1 MTAASSRG
9 RFRAALRGIRHWLPG
24 LLLAFSAPAFASD
37 ERAELDSIYALLGS
51 RRFTEAREQWNRLIP
66 RLQSTLGGPPGEA
79 PEAGEERQR
88 RVAEA
93 QFVQGLLAARFGTR
107 EEALGLLRQADGN
120 GFPPLDS
127 PLMILAAD
135 TLLELDEPALAAR
148 AYGEALERT
157 PGAAAVRVRRGA
169 ALLAAGRAAAA
180 EAELERVGRES
191 ADTPQAAYWLGAL
204 RFEQKRVDEAK
215 ALLERELA
223 SDPQCVGCIAKLA
236 HVAYLAG
243 DDGRCEGLLRRAM
256 ALDPAQAEAH
266 LVAGMLASRAGRYDQ
281 AIAHLSRVVEQ
292 AGRSAAAHYQLA
304 LAYRRRGDAD
314 KAREHQAIY
323 DRLVAE
329 QKAKT
334 LGVRGAE

>member
-1 MTAASSRG
+1 MTVVLAGLRVAVSLVVAALAAAAPPA
-9 RFRAALRGIRHWLPG
+9 RAAGQR
-24 LLLAFSAPAFASD
+24 S
-37 ERAELDSIYALLGS
+37 ELDAIYALLAE

-66 RLQSTLGGPPGEA
+66 RLQATLASPPSGA
-79 PEAGEERQR
+79 AGAEKQRQR
-88 RVAEA
+88 QVAEA

-107 EEALGLLRQADGN
+107 DEALGLLRQADGN

-127 PLMILAAD
+127 PLMLLAAD
-135 TLLELDEPALAAR
+135 TLLDLDEPASAAQ
-148 AYGEALERT
+148 AYAEVLKRT
-157 PGAAAVRVRRGA
+157 PAAAAVRVRRGA
-169 ALLAAGRAAAA
+169 ALFAAGRAAMA
-180 EAELERVGRES
+180 EAEFERVARE
-191 ADTPQAAYWLGAL
+191 APDTPQAAYWLGAL

-223 SDPQCVGCIAKLA
+223 RDAKCSGCIAKLA

-243 DDGRCEGLLRRAM
+243 DDGRCEALLGRAM
-256 ALDPAQAEAH
+256 ALDPGQAEAH
-266 LVAGMLASRAGRYDQ
+266 LVAGMLASRAGRYDE
-281 AIAHLSRVVEQ
+281 AIDHLSRVVAQ

-314 KAREHQAIY
+314 EARAHQAIY

-329 QKAKT
+329 QKAKA

>member
-1 MTAASSRG
+1 MT
-9 RFRAALRGIRHWLPG
+9 G
-24 LLLAFSAPAFASD
+24 LLLLAALAVAAPAARAAD
-37 ERAELDSIYALLGS
+37 RAELDAIYALLGS

-66 RLQSTLGGPPGEA
+66 RLRATLASPPGEA
-79 PEAGEERQR
+79 PGAGKERQR
-88 RVAEA
+88 QVAEA

-107 EEALGLLRQADGN
+107 DEALGLLRQADGN

-127 PLMILAAD
+127 PLMLLAAD
-135 TLLELDEPALAAR
+135 TLLDLDEPVLAAQ
-148 AYGEALERT
+148 AYEAVLKQT

-169 ALLAAGRAAAA
+169 ALLAAGMAAMAQ
-180 EAELERVGRES
+180 AELERVARE
-191 ADTPQAAYWLGAL
+191 APDTPQSAYWLGAL

-223 SDPQCVGCIAKLA
+223 RDPQCVGCIAKLA

-243 DDGRCEGLLRRAM
+243 DDGRCEGLVGRAL
-256 ALDPAQAEAH
+256 ALDPEQAEAH

-281 AIAHLSRVVEQ
+281 AIDHLSRVVAQ

-329 QKAKT
+329 QKAKV

>member
-1 MTAASSRG
+1 MIVAIPLLTAAISLLTVALAT
-9 RFRAALRGIRHWLPG
+9 AAPPG
-24 LLLAFSAPAFASD
+24 PAAG
-37 ERAELDSIYALLGS
+37 ERAELDAIYALLGE

-66 RLQSTLGGPPGEA
+66 RLQATLASPPGGA
-79 PEAGEERQR
+79 PGAEKERQR
-88 RVAEA
+88 QVAEA

-107 EEALGLLRQADGN
+107 DEALGLLRQADGN

-127 PLMILAAD
+127 PLMVLAAD
-135 TLLELDEPALAAR
+135 TLLDLEEPALAAQ
-148 AYGEALERT
+148 AYAEVLKRT
-157 PGAAAVRVRRGA
+157 PAAAAVRVRRGA
-169 ALLAAGRAAAA
+169 ALFAAGLAAMA
-180 EAELERVGRES
+180 EAELERVARES
-191 ADTPQAAYWLGAL
+191 PDTPKAAYWLGAL
-204 RFEQKRVDEAK
+204 RFEQRRVDEAK

-223 SDPQCVGCIAKLA
+223 RDPQCVGCMAKLA

-243 DDGRCEGLLRRAM
+243 DDGRCEALLGRAM
-256 ALDPAQAEAH
+256 ALDPGQAEAH

-281 AIAHLSRVVEQ
+281 AIDHLSRVVAQ
-292 AGRSAAAHYQLA
+292 AARSAAAHYQLA

-329 QKAKT
+329 QKAKA